1 MEKSLLANVGSEKIY
16 FDLQRRAFYINLV
29 SIFYMDISEPYKD
42 APVESR
48 KSYSYIDRFRR

>member
-1 MEKSLLANVGSEKIY
+1 MEKSLLANVCPEKIY
-16 FDLQRRAFYINLV
+16 FHLQRRAFYINLV

-48 KSYSYIDRFRR
+48 KLYSYIDRF